1 MDDFAEDIHG
11 LLKNYK
17 KCEGEIVNVSSG
29 NSISLKTIIESY
41 KMKLNSI
48 SEIHYGALPYRKNES
63 MDLRC
68 DIGKLMTIM
77 YCHSDMMLSFN
88 RFLKL

>member
-1 MDDFAEDIHG
+1 
-11 LLKNYK
+11 
-17 KCEGEIVNVSSG
+17 
-29 NSISLKTIIESY
+29 
-41 KMKLNSI
+41 MKLNSI